1 MTQKSA
7 IFERF
12 LSAFFKVTTY
22 LIIALAGYIFVNIA
36 YNGSKAL
43 FIPEAPFINIDFL
56 TQKPQTLHVYEPKE
70 IYDQISQLKSA
81 ILELKTRREAI
92 GSSDAQASREIQNN
106 IKVLKLRFKRLT
118 KNAKQIDCSTATSSI
133 VR

>member
-1 MTQKSA
+1 M
-7 IFERF
+7 F
-12 LSAFFKVTTY
+12 
-22 LIIALAGYIFVNIA
+22 IA
-36 YNGSKAL
+36 
-43 FIPEAPFINIDFL
+43 EAPFINIDFL

-106 IKVLKLRFKRLT
+106 IKVLEAQVQALD

-133 VR
+133 VRWLKSRPIAVSL